1 MFVTLHLQQRQTK
14 VNVYII
20 VNYIFALAHNYFLK
34 DKPLGIEKSFFR
46 NDLYGIRIQDL
57 WYDTEPSAL
66 DVQHTIRS
74 ATGN

>member
-34 DKPLGIEKSFFR
+34 DKPFGIEKSFSEMT
-46 NDLYGIRIQDL
+46 RIGF
-57 WYDTEPSAL
+57 EPRTF
-66 DVQHTIRS
+66 DMTPNRQH
-74 ATGN
+74 